1 MASSGYSSATF
12 QRPSTSMTGKSMS
25 SGIGGGV
32 NMRQNKSIGG
42 VQRPVSAI
50 LPQSS
55 AVNRRQE
62 TMETYNDGRYSP
74 VVRCLLSANKEAI
87 TNFVLFSLEY
97 SRTSSCENGTEN
109 NAGSPKGIRIASSIR
124 NCSSYSGWCSKWS
137 SKIHQR
143 NTTSLKC
150 RLL

>member
-1 MASSGYSSATF
+1 MSKAGQNGGGGGVVASSGYSSATF

-87 TNFVLFSLEY
+87 SNFVLYFL
-97 SRTSSCENGTEN
+97 
-109 NAGSPKGIRIASSIR
+109 RIFP
-124 NCSSYSGWCSKWS
+124 N
-137 SKIHQR
+137 QF
-143 NTTSLKC
+143 L
-150 RLL
+150 